1 MRSRPATILRLT
13 LLAALGMV
21 TLVSGSLP
29 ASSQGNRTE
38 GNRTEG
44 NRAGPAAPN
53 QPRAVRPDRS
63 RDSEFLFG
71 ALKAAPD
78 ATAAKAVEGRI
89 MAYWLA
95 SGSDT
100 ADLLMSRVKTA
111 VDQKD
116 LDLAIQLLDS
126 LVELRPE
133 YVEAWNR
140 RATLHFMNKSYAQSL
155 ADIRQV
161 LAREPR
167 HFGALAGL
175 GMILQDI
182 GEEKVALDAFRRAIA
197 VHPHLERIGDMIESL
212 TEKVEGRPI

>member
-1 MRSRPATILRLT
+1 MQLRTGTILYSA
-13 LLAALGMV
+13 LLAATV
-21 TLVSGSLP
+21 TLVALP
-29 ASSQGNRTE
+29 SPAFSQ
-38 GNRTEG
+38 
-44 NRAGPAAPN
+44 AKPAEKADPK
-53 QPRAVRPDRS
+53 QPRAMRPDRS
-63 RDSEFLFG
+63 RDIEFLFG

-78 ATAAKAVEGRI
+78 ATAAKAVENRI
-89 MAYWLA
+89 MAYWLT

-111 VDQKD
+111 VDQKA
-116 LDLAIQLLDS
+116 LDLAIRLLDL

-140 RATLHFMNKSYAQSL
+140 RATLHFMNKAYPQSL

-182 GEEKVALDAFRRAIA
+182 GEEKVALDALRRAID
-197 VHPHLERIGDMIESL
+197 VHPHLERVREMIEQL